1 MTSEANESDSGIV
14 VLAGGPGG
22 EREVSL
28 ASGETIHSALKRA
41 GVDNRLVI
49 IPAEEPEE
57 FLEGLDC
64 CLAVVMLHG
73 RFGEDGGAQAILE
86 RRGIPF
92 TGSGSDACRLMMDKN
107 ATLEIYRRAGLPVAP
122 WILSD
127 NPDTAA
133 VLVQAV
139 GFSYPLFVKPN
150 YGGSS
155 VGAGRVD
162 RPEDLRE
169 AVVRS
174 IGADDV
180 AMIQECIV
188 GRELTAAWLDGRGV
202 LPIIEMAA
210 ASGFY
215 DYNAKYLADD
225 TRYVCPADLPEDL
238 AESLREQVRVA
249 AELVDARDVVRIDF
263 MLTADGPVY
272 LEANAIP
279 GCTGHSLLPMA
290 ARAAGIPIEELA
302 VMLAT
307 MAMER
312 GGA

>member
-22 EREVSL
+22 EREGSL
-28 ASGETIHSALKRA
+28 ASGETIHQALKRA

-64 CLAVVMLHG
+64 CLAVIMLHG

-107 ATLEIYRRAGLPVAP
+107 ATLETYRRAGLPVAS

-127 NPDTAA
+127 NPEAA
-133 VLVQAV
+133 PVLVQAV

-162 RPEDLRE
+162 RPEDLPE

-188 GRELTAAWLDGRGV
+188 GRELTAAWLNGRV
-202 LPIIEMAA
+202 LPFVEMEA

-225 TRYVCPADLPEDL
+225 TRYVCPADLPEDM
-238 AESLREQVRVA
+238 AETLREQVARA
-249 AELVDARDVVRIDF
+249 AELVDARDVARIDF
-263 MLTADGPVY
+263 MLTVDGPVF

-302 VMLAT
+302 VMMAT

-312 GGA
+312 GGE

>member
-57 FLEGLDC
+57 FLQGLDC

-92 TGSGSDACRLMMDKN
+92 SGSGSDACRLMMDKN
-107 ATLEIYRRAGLPVAP
+107 ATLETYRRAGLPVAP

-127 NPDTAA
+127 NPETAA

-162 RPEDLRE
+162 RPEDLPE
-169 AVVRS
+169 AVARS

-180 AMIQECIV
+180 AMIK
-188 GRELTAAWLDGRGV
+188 ELSLINISEPKR
-202 LPIIEMAA
+202 
-210 ASGFY
+210 
-215 DYNAKYLADD
+215 
-225 TRYVCPADLPEDL
+225 RY
-238 AESLREQVRVA
+238 
-249 AELVDARDVVRIDF
+249 
-263 MLTADGPVY
+263 
-272 LEANAIP
+272 AI
-279 GCTGHSLLPMA
+279 
-290 ARAAGIPIEELA
+290 
-302 VMLAT
+302 
-307 MAMER
+307 
-312 GGA
+312 